1 MRRSTRM
8 RKTAVATVVGAA
20 AALAPALHQGS
31 SARAQEGSMPPA
43 SVKQSGTSPR
53 GQRLRAIALR
63 ALDDSIATWKRLI
76 GPRSAEVASVS
87 LRFVP
92 RLGPANCYGLYA
104 GKGPAYCSGNQTVFV
119 GTREAKRLM
128 ARFGPQ
134 GEAAITFLIG
144 HEMGHHIQNIYGHF
158 FLLNHVI
165 ARTPGARANL
175 VRRFELEADCYAG
188 VWINASPAWSKSAR
202 FRSDLLTV
210 LASIGDDTIIAH
222 EPNKR
227 TPLQGTHGTSKQR
240 TRWFLRGAQTGDWR
254 ACDVFRASSP

>member
-1 MRRSTRM
+1 MRRSSRM

-43 SVKQSGTSPR
+43 SVKESGIPPR

-76 GPRSAEVASVS
+76 RSRSAEVASVS

-92 RLGPANCYGLYA
+92 RL
-104 GKGPAYCSGNQTVFV
+104 GPAYCSGNQTVFV

-158 FLLNHVI
+158 LLLNHVI

-254 ACDVFRASSP
+254 ACDVFRAPSP